1 MPDALERLRRE
12 LLAFAAGY
20 PGRWR
25 RSDDLGA
32 PPLGRLVRAFFAAEI
47 RGAPGM
53 SSAARRLGADLRE
66 RHGYTTPD
74 DADEASADCLR
85 GLACIAAEALHG
97 AVCTD
102 FGAGDRLTAEQVA
115 FYVADDWWPGRDDR
129 PTEEWPDI
137 RRVREQLMLDAL
149 DVPVSERAD
158 VLGFAAA
165 FIGRHPAL
173 VREAAWGLRTVGSV
187 EGFEEAVWTATGED
201 EIWRGVYFFA
211 EGILARLPDEARTH

>member
-1 MPDALERLRRE
+1 MPDALQRLRRE

-25 RSDDLGA
+25 RSDDLDA
-32 PPLGRLVRAFFAAEI
+32 PPLGRLVRAFAEEV
-47 RGAPGM
+47 RGAPEM
-53 SSAARRLGADLRE
+53 SSAARRLGADLRD
-66 RHGYTTPD
+66 RHGYATPD
-74 DADEASADCLR
+74 DADEASADRLR
-85 GLACIAAEALHG
+85 GLACLAAEALHG

-149 DVPVSERAD
+149 DVPVGERAD
-158 VLGFAAA
+158 ALGFAAG
-165 FIGRHPAL
+165 FIRRHPAL
-173 VREAAWGLRTVGSV
+173 VQEAAWGLRAVGSN
-187 EGFEEAVWTATGED
+187 EGFEDAVWAATGED

-211 EGILARLPDEARTH
+211 EGILAGLPARTSVH